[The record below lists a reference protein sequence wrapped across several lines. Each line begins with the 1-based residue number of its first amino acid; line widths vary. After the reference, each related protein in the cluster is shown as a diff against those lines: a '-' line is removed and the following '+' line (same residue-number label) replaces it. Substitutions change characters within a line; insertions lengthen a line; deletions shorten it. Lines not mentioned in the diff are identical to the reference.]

1 MRLFAGL
8 AAVLVLLFATACGG
22 GSGPAATTTPGGSSG
37 GGDLSSLVPYTP
49 PPATP
54 GGPQA
59 AASCANAA
67 AASGP
72 VISIDGT
79 HSLNPSDETIKVGDS
94 ITWTNNGTGTHQIA
108 FATGP
113 KCGFQIAGKSVSIT
127 FNSPGTFAYICS
139 IHPTYMK
146 GTITVQ

>member
-1 MRLFAGL
+1 MRLFAGS
-8 AAVLVLLFATACGG
+8 AAVLVLLLATACGG
-22 GSGPAATTTPGGSSG
+22 GSGPAATTAPG
-37 GGDLSSLVPYTP
+37 GGDSSLVPFTP
-49 PPATP
+49 PPPTP

-59 AASCANAA
+59 AASCASTA

-79 HSLNPSDETIKVGDS
+79 HSLYPSDETVKVGDS
-94 ITWTNNGTGTHQIA
+94 VTWTNNGTGTHQIA

>member
-1 MRLFAGL
+1 MRLFAGS
-8 AAVLVLLFATACGG
+8 AAVLVLLLATACGG
-22 GSGPAATTTPGGSSG
+22 GSGPAATTAPG
-37 GGDLSSLVPYTP
+37 GGDSSLVPFTP
-49 PPATP
+49 PPPTP

-59 AASCANAA
+59 AASCASTA

-79 HSLNPSDETIKVGDS
+79 HSLNPSDETVKVGDS
-94 ITWTNNGTGTHQIA
+94 VTWTNNGTGTHQIA

-139 IHPTYMK
+139 IHPTYIK

>member
-1 MRLFAGL
+1 MRLLAGS
-8 AAVLVLLFATACGG
+8 AAVFVLVVASACGG
-22 GSGPAATTTPGGSSG
+22 GGSSAPTDNGGGDNSSFVIPTAPPPTPGG
-37 GGDLSSLVPYTP
+37 
-49 PPATP
+49 AA
-54 GGPQA
+54 A
-59 AASCANAA
+59 AASCASTA

-94 ITWTNNGTGTHQIA
+94 ITWTNNGTATHQIA

-113 KCGFQIAGKSVSIT
+113 KCGYQIAAKSVSIT
-127 FNSPGTFAYICS
+127 FSNPGTFAYICS
-139 IHPTYMK
+139 IHPTFMK

>member
-1 MRLFAGL
+1 MRLFAGS

-22 GSGPAATTTPGGSSG
+22 GSGPAATTAPGGS
-37 GGDLSSLVPYTP
+37 GDLVPYTP

-79 HSLNPSDETIKVGDS
+79 HSLNPSDETIKAGDS
-94 ITWTNNGTGTHQIA
+94 ITWTNNGTATHQIT

-113 KCGFQIAGKSVSIT
+113 KCAYQIAGKSVSIT
-127 FNSPGTFAYICS
+127 FNNPGTFSYFCS
-139 IHPTYMK
+139 IHPTFMK

>member
-1 MRLFAGL
+1 MRLFAGS
-8 AAVLVLLFATACGG
+8 AAVLVLLLATACGG
-22 GSGPAATTTPGGSSG
+22 GSGPAATTAPG
-37 GGDLSSLVPYTP
+37 GGDSSLVPFTP
-49 PPATP
+49 PPPTP

-59 AASCANAA
+59 AASCASTA

-79 HSLNPSDETIKVGDS
+79 HSLNPSDETVKVGDS
-94 ITWTNNGTGTHQIA
+94 VTWTNNGTGTHQIA

-113 KCGFQIAGKSVSIT
+113 KCAFQIAGKSVSIT
-127 FNSPGTFAYICS
+127 FNSPGTFSYICS
-139 IHPTYMK
+139 IHPTYIK